1 MPDAGGMETAS
12 VGLVILGPA
21 VVAALIGVDVVGCCT
36 AGVVGCTEGCD
47 AGVVAGTTGLTAA
60 GVVGCSP
67 EWSVLFSLP
76 PEVSSEGSSTGSE
89 GLTIGFPELFTLTIT
104 KKPIRSL
111 LKEIVFPSTSE
122 STAVILLSLE
132 S

>member
-47 AGVVAGTTGLTAA
+47 AGVVAGTTGSTAA

-104 KKPIRSL
+104 NRDYTAL
-111 LKEIVFPSTSE
+111 AYTVTLKRDCVSIYF
-122 STAVILLSLE
+122 
-132 S
+132 

>member
-89 GLTIGFPELFTLTIT
+89 GLTIGFRNYLH
-104 KKPIRSL
+104 
-111 LKEIVFPSTSE
+111 
-122 STAVILLSLE
+122 
-132 S
+132 

>member
-1 MPDAGGMETAS
+1 MVTENLLQFPLDFGQFIFRLGFSLLPDAGGMETAS

-76 PEVSSEGSSTGSE
+76 P
-89 GLTIGFPELFTLTIT
+89 
-104 KKPIRSL
+104 KSL
-111 LKEIVFPSTSE
+111 PKVHQPVQK
-122 STAVILLSLE
+122 A
-132 S
+132 